1 MNKHIEKYLDQ
12 YLNHPNPDYA
22 VMLTGEWGCGKTFFI
37 KNYIEERNK
46 NTKWCLKKGKKLRY
60 ISLNGI
66 SSTSAIISSMLFNTH
81 HVFSWLKI
89 IWSLLKCFSLTGK
102 NVNFSPQDIYIT
114 ELFGKIT
121 KHNILFFDDL
131 ERCKIEPIELLGFI
145 NNLVESQHL
154 HVIIIGDET
163 HIHNEI
169 KDCYSVRKEKV
180 IGKTFNIQSQDADV
194 LPELIKEFTD
204 TGLEDL
210 LQEHLDA
217 ILLSID
223 EVNKY
228 CKREQVNYRIIK
240 AAIREFHFAFEG
252 VFKND
257 QLKEYKSKIFAE
269 LFGRFLVVFYCLQ
282 TKSLDLEE
290 VWSCAKYFPLDDEK
304 TDKVMDFR
312 KAFPFW
318 IGDTF
323 IDSEHWINIFEHKPV
338 NASDLIDHIHDRMNP
353 VVPNWKKLLLFY
365 EMDDKDIE
373 TTHKAVLK
381 EISEQEHRNP
391 FVILH
396 IFMTLVAMS
405 QKGFINTQTSEI
417 VSEAKKYLD
426 SIGNNLSWNDVSAD
440 INFYWEGY
448 DGYGYHAL
456 HSNEFKEISAYLEMK
471 MREKCKE
478 NIDKCYQNFI
488 TDITNE
494 ERAYVKICSPDY
506 QRADIFTDSNP
517 LTLWD
522 KLISLTPKAFRE
534 ITHYMND
541 EVIRHHLCNK
551 RSPKQFDFWKKIISL
566 GENFLNEH
574 PHDNKAKCL
583 HLREDF
589 LPELRKMVSEYEQ
602 Q

>member
-1 MNKHIEKYLDQ
+1 MNRHIEKYLDH
-12 YLNHPNPDYA
+12 YLEIPTPDYA
-22 VMLTGEWGCGKTFFI
+22 VMLKGEWGCGKTYFI
-37 KNYIEERNK
+37 KQYIEVK
-46 NTKWCLKKGKKLRY
+46 NDKKICY

-66 SSTSAIISSMLFNTH
+66 KQCNDVIPQILLALAPKEFNSKICKGVISVGRT
-81 HVFSWLKI
+81 I
-89 IWSLLKCFSLTGK
+89 AYG
-102 NVNFSPQDIYIT
+102 
-114 ELFGKIT
+114 IT
-121 KHNILFFDDL
+121 KFFNVDNVFNIGDLANCVPGNIVFVFDDL
-131 ERCKIEPIELLGFI
+131 ERTLLEPKEVLGFLSD
-145 NNLVESQHL
+145 LVEQQNFHT
-154 HVIIIGDET
+154 IIIGDESKFP
-163 HIHNEI
+163 E
-169 KDCYSVRKEKV
+169 DAQEEYLSRKEKI
-180 IGKTFNIQSQDADV
+180 IGKTFSIQNQNAKV
-194 LPELIKEFTD
+194 LPALIKKFAD

-210 LQEHLDA
+210 LHEHLDT
-217 ILLSID
+217 ILLEISK
-223 EVNKY
+223 VNKY
-228 CKREQVNYRIIK
+228 CEREQVNYRIIN

-290 VWSCAKYFPLDDEK
+290 VWSCVKYFPLDDEK

-353 VVPNWKKLLLFY
+353 VVPNWKRLLLFY

-448 DGYGYHAL
+448 GGYGYHAT
-456 HSNEFKEISAYLEMK
+456 HSNEFRDITAYLKIK
-471 MREKCKE
+471 MHEKCKE
-478 NIDKCYQNFI
+478 NIDECYKKFINDI
-488 TDITNE
+488 TDE
-494 ERAYVKICSPDY
+494 DRAYVKICSPYY
-506 QRADIFTDSNP
+506 QRADIFTNSDP
-517 LTLWD
+517 KMLWD
-522 KLISLTPKAFRE
+522 KLTGLKPKAFRE
-534 ITHYMND
+534 ITHYMCED
-541 EVIRHHLCNK
+541 IIRHHLCNK
-551 RSPKQFDFWKKIISL
+551 KSEKQFNFWRHIIAF
-566 GENFLNEH
+566 GEKFLNEH
-574 PHDNKAKCL
+574 SGCEKSKCL
-583 HLREDF
+583 QLREDF
-589 LPELRKMVSEYEQ
+589 LPQLRKMVSQYEQ
-602 Q
+602 

>member
-194 LPELIKEFTD
+194 LPELIKEFAD
-204 TGLEDL
+204 TGLDNL
-210 LQEHLDA
+210 LQEHLNT
-217 ILLSID
+217 ILLIID
-223 EVNKY
+223 KVNKY
-228 CKREQVNYRIIK
+228 CKREQVNYRIVK
-240 AAIREFHFAFEG
+240 AAIREFHFTFED
-252 VFKND
+252 VFND
-257 QLKEYKSKIFAE
+257 KSLTYYKSKIFEE
-269 LFGRFLVVFYCLQ
+269 LFLRFLIIFYCLQ
-282 TKSLDLEE
+282 TKSLTVDD
-290 VWSCAKYFPLDDEK
+290 VKICTKYFLLNDEK
-304 TDKVMDFR
+304 TEERTDFR
-312 KAFPFW
+312 EAFPIW
-318 IGDTF
+318 VGDTF
-323 IDSEHWINIFEHKPV
+323 IDIGKWTDIFEYKSV
-338 NASDLIDHIHDRMNP
+338 NSSELIEHIRNRVSPDIS
-353 VVPNWKKLLLFY
+353 NWEKLYHFY
-365 EMDDKDIE
+365 EMDDGDIDIAY
-373 TTHKAVLK
+373 KAVTK
-381 EISEQEHRNP
+381 EISEQKHQNP

-396 IFMTLVAMS
+396 IFMTLVDMS
-405 QKGFINTQTSEI
+405 KKNFIKTLSSDI
-417 VSEAKKYLD
+417 VLEAKGYLD
-426 SIGNNLSWNDVSAD
+426 SIGNKLSWDDVSTD
-440 INFYWEGY
+440 IYFYWESYG
-448 DGYGYHAL
+448 GYGYHAKE
-456 HSNEFKEISAYLEMK
+456 SEEFKEIKEYLKIK
-471 MREKCKE
+471 MEEKCKL
-478 NIDKCYQNFI
+478 NRLVKYHDFI
-488 TDITNE
+488 KDITNE
-494 ERAYVKICSPDY
+494 QRAYVKICSPEY
-506 QRADIFTDSNP
+506 QQADIFSDSDPQRLWNKLTD
-517 LTLWD
+517 
-522 KLISLTPKAFRE
+522 LTPRAFRE
-534 ITHYMND
+534 IMHCMTN
-541 EVIRHHLCNK
+541 EIAGHHLRNK
-551 RSPKQFDFWKKIISL
+551 KSQKQFNFWKQIIAY
-566 GENFLNEH
+566 GEKFLEEH
-574 PHDNKAKCL
+574 PDSEKAKCL
-583 HLREDF
+583 YLRDNFLPKLRE
-589 LPELRKMVSEYEQ
+589 MVKHYEQ